1 MALLTSAVTF
11 SELPSARSMALIN
24 SFAQEDEVEEEDPE
38 EVEDEVEE
46 EDPEEVED
54 EVEEEDPEEVG
65 RVEVFHVNSCPQNRE
80 LDDGF
85 CCPEN
90 YHAGYEL
97 NPDRKKCVRNDL
109 IIMDDTTTCPNG
121 VVVPVTEDCP
131 DDTTTCPNGAVVAAD
146 ESCPDDTTTCP
157 NGVVVPVTEDCPDDT
172 TTCPNGAGWQR
183 MRVVQMIRRHV
194 LMVPWWQ
201 RMRVVQMI
209 RRHVLM
215 VPWWAA
221 DESCPDDTTTCPN
234 GAVVQWMRVVQMI
247 RRHVLMV
254 PWWQR
259 MRVVQMI

>member
-1 MALLTSAVTF
+1 MAVTIKDSAKLATLSIITIMALLTTAVTF

-65 RVEVFHVNSCPQNRE
+65 RVEVFHVNGCPQNRE

-109 IIMDDTTTCPNG
+109 IIMDDRTTCPNG

-146 ESCPDDTTTCP
+146 ESCPDDLIIPPKP
-157 NGVVVPVTEDCPDDT
+157 NIAPPPIPQPLPSPVLTYDPLSWIIAAIAIGGSITAYAKIRSGLKQNEEHDTGTVEVGTEGGVE
-172 TTCPNGAGWQR
+172 A
-183 MRVVQMIRRHV
+183 
-194 LMVPWWQ
+194 L
-201 RMRVVQMI
+201 
-209 RRHVLM
+209 
-215 VPWWAA
+215 
-221 DESCPDDTTTCPN
+221 
-234 GAVVQWMRVVQMI
+234 
-247 RRHVLMV
+247 
-254 PWWQR
+254 
-259 MRVVQMI
+259 